1 VIKLFGGPI
10 LWKAGKQNTVTTS
23 STEAE
28 LLALTNC
35 AKELIALD
43 RLLTQIQLRLDGPL
57 VLKCDNNQ
65 TIRLL
70 TAEYAKLFTKL
81 RHVDVHH
88 HWLRQEVQRQ
98 ALQVGWVPT
107 SEIIADGLTKAL
119 PRQRFERF
127 VDQLG
132 LVDVTGII
140 QAQEETDDS

>member
-1 VIKLFGGPI
+1 
-10 LWKAGKQNTVTTS
+10 VTTS
-23 STEAE
+23 SIKAE
-28 LLALTNC
+28 LLALTNY

-98 ALQVGWVPT
+98 AL
-107 SEIIADGLTKAL
+107 
-119 PRQRFERF
+119 
-127 VDQLG
+127 
-132 LVDVTGII
+132 
-140 QAQEETDDS
+140 